1 MQTESKRYNA
11 WCGEPYAFGVNYCV
25 LALSLTL
32 AVFNTDIIPFFIS
45 VAGFKVGMDGLLVVM
60 DADEPGF
67 ERTLRWILTYG
78 VILGGL
84 GSLMSFT
91 QFGYVCTQYERLD
104 DPCAGAP
111 DILSALNI
119 DVRNTSKVKLC
130 SNKVSGTSEILQR
143 CRDAF
148 LTKYMLFLIIA
159 LLYIVLAA
167 SAMIF
172 GVRLDRERA
181 VHEETAIDSEKDILE
196 STEFIESRALFS
208 VLRNH

>member
-1 MQTESKRYNA
+1 M
-11 WCGEPYAFGVNYCV
+11 
-25 LALSLTL
+25 
-32 AVFNTDIIPFFIS
+32 
-45 VAGFKVGMDGLLVVM
+45 
-60 DADEPGF
+60 
-67 ERTLRWILTYG
+67 
-78 VILGGL
+78 
-84 GSLMSFT
+84 
-91 QFGYVCTQYERLD
+91 
-104 DPCAGAP
+104 
-111 DILSALNI
+111 
-119 DVRNTSKVKLC
+119 
-130 SNKVSGTSEILQR
+130 QR

>member
-1 MQTESKRYNA
+1 MQTKSKREHA
-11 WCGEPYAFGVNYCV
+11 WCGEPYAFGINYCV

-32 AVFNTDIIPFFIS
+32 AVFNTDIIPFFVS
-45 VAGFKVGMDGLLVVM
+45 VFGFKLGMDGLLVVM

-78 VILGGL
+78 FLLGGL

-91 QFGYVCTQYERLD
+91 QFGYVCAQYERLD
-104 DPCAGAP
+104 DLCAGAP

-119 DVRNTSKVKLC
+119 DFQNTTVRSC

-159 LLYIVLAA
+159 LLYIALST
-167 SAMIF
+167 SAMTF

-181 VHEETAIDSEKDILE
+181 VHEETAVDSEKDILD
-196 STEFIESRALFS
+196 STEFIGSRALFP
-208 VLRNH
+208 VLRNR